1 MYRLLYKSKNYRLI
15 LQILKKFVQV
25 KIQFSIMELSIKKI
39 MVYNL
44 RPKIKGKT
52 YLINFQWIIK
62 IKIQV
67 YTTRLNKR
75 LMIP

>member
-44 RPKIKGKT
+44 RPKIKGKKIL
-52 YLINFQWIIK
+52 LIFSG
-62 IKIQV
+62 
-67 YTTRLNKR
+67 
-75 LMIP
+75 